1 MVTPVFAAF
10 LMLLLFLSERR
21 FRTRLGLVGALLVFV
36 ALAGCAS
43 SGTPKGSSTI
53 TITGTSGNLTQTVT
67 VQITVD

>member
-36 ALAGCAS
+36 ALAGCAA
-43 SGTPKGSSTI
+43 SGTPKGNSTI

-67 VQITVD
+67 VQMTVD